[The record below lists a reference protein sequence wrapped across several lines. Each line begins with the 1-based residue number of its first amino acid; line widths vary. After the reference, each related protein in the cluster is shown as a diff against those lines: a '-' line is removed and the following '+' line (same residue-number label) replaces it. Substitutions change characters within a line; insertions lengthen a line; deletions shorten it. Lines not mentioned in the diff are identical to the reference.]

1 MSYYN
6 SKKESEVRTIQ
17 TIKPAY
23 QIIYDAIQQKILVGI
38 FQVGDIL
45 PSEVELEK
53 LFNVSRTPVRQALK
67 QLENDQLIYRV
78 QGKGSFVANRQ
89 PKETWTNMS
98 GFRNQY
104 STDWEKISVRTIEL
118 KKIVDPHF
126 NSLLHVGENEEL
138 IYLKRI
144 RYLNNQPMFY
154 LEHYIRSI
162 LPIEA
167 YQEDATYTSVQ
178 KLLKEKAGIELIEAE
193 DEIEAVIADP
203 YISGALQI
211 PKSSAVLKGTRIS
224 YTENRIPMDYNIFY
238 INTNNWK
245 YYSNYKY

>member
-1 MSYYN
+1 M
-6 SKKESEVRTIQ
+6 
-17 TIKPAY
+17 
-23 QIIYDAIQQKILVGI
+23 
-38 FQVGDIL
+38 

-53 LFNVSRTPVRQALK
+53 MFNVSRTPVRQALK
-67 QLENDQLIYRV
+67 QLENDRYIYRV
-78 QGKGSFVANRQ
+78 QGKGSFVANQQ
-89 PKETWTNMS
+89 PKETWTSMS

-104 STDWEKISVRTIEL
+104 STDWEKISVRTIEM
-118 KKIVDPHF
+118 KKIVDPF
-126 NSLLHVGENEEL
+126 FSNLLQVEENEEL

-162 LPIEA
+162 LPIEV
-167 YQEDATYTSVQ
+167 YQEDAAFSSVQ
-178 KLLKEKAGIELIEAE
+178 KLLKEKAGIEFIEVE
-193 DEIEAVIADP
+193 DELEAVIADP

-211 PKSSAVLKGTRIS
+211 PHSSAVLKGTRFS
-224 YTENRIPMDYNIFY
+224 YTENRSPIDLNIFY

>member
-1 MSYYN
+1 M
-6 SKKESEVRTIQ
+6 
-17 TIKPAY
+17 
-23 QIIYDAIQQKILVGI
+23 YDTIQQKILDGI
-38 FQVGDIL
+38 FQQGDIL

-53 LFNVSRTPVRQALK
+53 MFNVSRTPVRQALK
-67 QLENDQLIYRV
+67 QLENDRLIYRV

-126 NSLLHVGENEEL
+126 CSLLHVGESEEL

-144 RYLNNQPMFY
+144 RYLNNQPMIY

-162 LPIEA
+162 LPIEV
-167 YQEDATYTSVQ
+167 YQEDGAFSSVQ
-178 KLLKEKAGIELIEAE
+178 KLLKEKAGIELIEVE

-211 PKSSAVLKGTRIS
+211 PNSSAVLKGTRIS
-224 YTENRIPMDYNIFY
+224 YTENRTPIDLNIFY

-245 YYSNYKY
+245 YYSHYQNHSQT